1 VVLIGV
7 PNAWRMTHKLTVAA
21 LLLVTSGTVNAV
33 EKYWIVH
40 EASLIV
46 VGTLH
51 SYPVFPWFDGWHLN
65 GTIEVDEVVFGTK
78 PPGPITYR
86 SSQKYPQSPMS
97 IDWRSL
103 FSGRPDFLKE
113 KGMWFLRPIDG
124 RTWQPSVGLGYVD
137 LPHRADYE
145 AHIRR

>member
-1 VVLIGV
+1 
-7 PNAWRMTHKLTVAA
+7 MTYRLTIAA
-21 LLLVTSGTVNAV
+21 LFFVTAGTLNAT

-51 SYPVFPWFDGWHLN
+51 PYPMFPWLDGWHLN
-65 GTIEVDEVVFGTK
+65 GTIDVDEVLLGTK

-86 SSQKYPQSPMS
+86 WSDKYPKSPFS
-97 IDWRSL
+97 IDWRFV
-103 FSGRPDFLKE
+103 FSGLPPYLKE
-113 KGMWFLRPIDG
+113 KGMWFLRPIDD
-124 RTWQPSVGLGYVD
+124 RTWQPSVGVGFIG
-137 LPHRADYE
+137 LPQRTDYE